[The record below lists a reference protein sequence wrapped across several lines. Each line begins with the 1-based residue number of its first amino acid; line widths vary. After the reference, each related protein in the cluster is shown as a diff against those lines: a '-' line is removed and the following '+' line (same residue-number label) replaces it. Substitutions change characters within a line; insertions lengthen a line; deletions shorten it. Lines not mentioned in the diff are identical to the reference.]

1 MKYAHA
7 SKLAKHANAY
17 THLYF
22 NILHV
27 SKLSAPIYGVFI
39 KHGLFLFFLS
49 SFHSPCSLLNFA
61 PYHFLTCHF
70 YLVFSLSHC
79 TVASSYQTLSIAIT
93 LHKIRRDI
101 IITFFLLLHLIIHSV
116 AAKRKHFNLTIHLL
130 SCGLNGLSHYI
141 CLLACFVFHFINVV
155 KFDSFSALGF
165 YR

>member
-1 MKYAHA
+1 MRAQHISWFANQWFKSFARTENNCFVRSLVLLRVNIYMFSSSWNTRMQA
-7 SKLAKHANAY
+7 SKQSMQ
-17 THLYF
+17 THTHILYF

-39 KHGLFLFFLS
+39 KHGLYLFFLS

-101 IITFFLLLHLIIHSV
+101 IITFF
-116 AAKRKHFNLTIHLL
+116 FCYT
-130 SCGLNGLSHYI
+130 
-141 CLLACFVFHFINVV
+141 
-155 KFDSFSALGF
+155 
-165 YR
+165 